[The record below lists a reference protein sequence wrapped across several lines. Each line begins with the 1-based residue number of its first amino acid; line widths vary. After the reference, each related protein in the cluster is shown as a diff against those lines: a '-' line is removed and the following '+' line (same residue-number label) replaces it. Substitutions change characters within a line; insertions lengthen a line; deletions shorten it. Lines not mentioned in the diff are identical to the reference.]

1 MADSKKT
8 MVVPDQSNPE
18 SKKVQVESM
27 FDSIAPKYDLLN
39 HTLSLNIDKIWR
51 RKVARS
57 VAKNRPG
64 TVLDVATGTCDL
76 AIAVARKARPQS
88 IVGIDLSEEMLN
100 VGRQKVQKINLSDTI
115 TVQKGDAENLP
126 FGDNT
131 FDAITV
137 AFGVRNFENLD
148 KGRTEMLRVLKP
160 GGSCVILEFTM
171 PVAFPVKQLYNFY
184 FRHILPLIGRLVS
197 SHKSAYTYLPES
209 VKAFP
214 QRTDFVRI
222 MEQCGYA
229 GARFRSLS
237 LGIAAIYIG
246 TK

>member
-1 MADSKKT
+1 MTISNKT

-18 SKKVQVESM
+18 SKKVQVENM

-51 RKVARS
+51 RKVARI
-57 VAKNRPG
+57 VAKSNHD

-76 AIAVARKARPQS
+76 AIAVTRKAQPKS
-88 IVGIDLSEEMLN
+88 VCGIDLSEEMLN
-100 VGRQKVQKINLSDTI
+100 VGRQKVLKANLSDI
-115 TVQKGDAENLP
+115 IKVQKGDAEKLP
-126 FGDNT
+126 FADNT

-137 AFGVRNFENLD
+137 AFGVRNFENLEA
-148 KGRTEMLRVLKP
+148 GLREMLRVLKP
-160 GGSCVILEFTM
+160 GGTCVVLEFTM
-171 PVAFPVKQLYNFY
+171 PAAFPVKQLYNFY

-214 QRTDFVRI
+214 QRTDFVQI
-222 MEQCGYA
+222 MESCGYSS
-229 GARFRSLS
+229 ARFRSLS
-237 LGIAAIYIG
+237 LGIAAIYVG
-246 TK
+246 SK

>member
-1 MADSKKT
+1 
-8 MVVPDQSNPE
+8 
-18 SKKVQVESM
+18 M

-51 RKVARS
+51 RKVARMVS
-57 VAKNRPG
+57 KCSPVSI
-64 TVLDVATGTCDL
+64 LDVATGTCDL

-88 IVGIDLSEEMLN
+88 VCGIDLSEEMLN
-100 VGRQKVQKINLSDTI
+100 VGRQKVLKVGLSDI
-115 TVQKGDAENLP
+115 IKVQKGDAENLP
-126 FGDNT
+126 FADNT

-137 AFGVRNFENLD
+137 AFGVRNFENLEA
-148 KGRTEMLRVLKP
+148 GLREMLRVLKP
-160 GGSCVILEFTM
+160 GGSCVVLEFTM
-171 PVAFPVKQLYNFY
+171 PAAFPVKQLYNFY

-214 QRTDFVRI
+214 QRADFVRI

-229 GARFRSLS
+229 DACFRSLS

>member
-1 MADSKKT
+1 

-137 AFGVRNFENLD
+137 AFGVRN
-148 KGRTEMLRVLKP
+148 
-160 GGSCVILEFTM
+160 
-171 PVAFPVKQLYNFY
+171 
-184 FRHILPLIGRLVS
+184 
-197 SHKSAYTYLPES
+197 
-209 VKAFP
+209 
-214 QRTDFVRI
+214 
-222 MEQCGYA
+222 
-229 GARFRSLS
+229 
-237 LGIAAIYIG
+237 
-246 TK
+246 

>member
-1 MADSKKT
+1 

-27 FDSIAPKYDLLN
+27 FDSIAPKSDLLN

-51 RKVARS
+51 RKVARA
-57 VAKNRPG
+57 VAKTRPG

-100 VGRQKVQKINLSDTI
+100 VGRQKVQKINMSDTI
-115 TVQKGDAENLP
+115 TVQKGDAEKLP

-137 AFGVRNFENLD
+137 AFGVRNFENLE
-148 KGRTEMLRVLKP
+148 KGLTEMLRVLNP
-160 GGSCVILEFTM
+160 GGSCVSLEFTM

-214 QRTDFVRI
+214 QRADFVRI

>member
-137 AFGVRNFENLD
+137 AFGVRNFENLE
-148 KGRTEMLRVLKP
+148 KGLTEMMRVLKP
-160 GGSCVILEFTM
+160 GGLCVILEFTM

>member
-1 MADSKKT
+1 

-18 SKKVQVESM
+18 SKKVQVENM

-51 RKVARS
+51 RKVARI
-57 VAKNRPG
+57 VAKSNHD

-76 AIAVARKARPQS
+76 AIVTARKAHPQS
-88 IVGIDLSEEMLN
+88 VCGIDLSEEMLN
-100 VGRQKVQKINLSDTI
+100 VGRQKVQKANLSDII

-126 FGDNT
+126 FADNT

-137 AFGVRNFENLD
+137 AFGVRNFENLEA
-148 KGRTEMLRVLKP
+148 GLREMLRVLKP
-160 GGSCVILEFTM
+160 GGSCVVLEFTM
-171 PVAFPVKQLYNFY
+171 PAAFPVKQLYNFY

-214 QRTDFVRI
+214 QRTDFVQI
-222 MEQCGYA
+222 MERCGYSS
-229 GARFRSLS
+229 ARFRSLS
-237 LGIAAIYIG
+237 LGIAAIYVG
-246 TK
+246 SK